1 MATGQREAARH
12 HPGRWVDAEQ
22 RIVAAGGDVEHPVRG
37 VESRLFDRDTDG
49 DAVEHLVGGSVDYH
63 YLGAGAV
70 ARVHAA
76 VGGAVVEEVHA
87 VRVGLDASDNP
98 HRRVR
103 GGGGINHRDRS
114 TGHGGVQSLA

>member
-1 MATGQREAARH
+1 MATSQREAARH

-22 RIVAAGGDVEHPVRG
+22 SIVAGGGDIEHPVRG
-37 VESRLFDRDTDG
+37 VESRLFDGDTDR

-63 YLGAGAV
+63 YLAAGAV
-70 ARVHAA
+70 ARVQAA

-87 VRVGLDASDNP
+87 VRVGLDASDNL

-103 GGGGINHRDRS
+103 GGGRVDHR
-114 TGHGGVQSLA
+114 